1 MWRLAVEGAP
11 PGDKPQ
17 TVRVAGRVAPGSKKD
32 TARRSGTV
40 CLAVRREAP
49 GGSVVVGVLCR
60 WICMDVFFLFLIAW
74 SGICWIG
81 YERGGS

>member
-1 MWRLAVEGAP
+1 VWRLAVGGAL

-17 TVRVAGRVAPGSKKD
+17 TVRVAGRVVPDSKRD
-32 TARRSGTV
+32 TTRQSGTV
-40 CLAVRREAP
+40 RLAVCREAP
-49 GGSVVVGVLCR
+49 GGSAVAGVLCR
-60 WICMDVFFLFLIAW
+60 WICMDVLFLFLIAW